1 MLLAGTRP
9 SGDPSKRP
17 KGLQRQPTPQC
28 MRSGAHPPLYLSCE
42 RSQSMTHADLVD
54 VRGLSVSA
62 ASPAAVE
69 RFDVLIDDL
78 YYYRLGVQDRLDALL
93 QQYPDFGL
101 AHVLKGYSLMT
112 DGTLDLHAKARAH
125 LLQAEAWPAN
135 PRERLHQ
142 EALRAWIAQDLSA
155 RAAAWEQIL
164 VQWPLDLLALRQ
176 HTGALFW
183 SGDKRHQAEVSA
195 GVASQWGAQTP
206 GYAHFLSAHAFA
218 MEEVGHYAVAERY
231 ARQAL
236 ALQPQDLWALHG
248 LAHVFEMQGR
258 VREGIELLSDAARFL
273 NDYNLFRGHLWWHLS
288 LFKFSQAR
296 FDEVLELFDHEVYP
310 QSSTFY
316 LDIQNGASLLARL
329 EFQGVDVGL
338 ARWERL
344 AQASLRSATQCTV
357 WFTAMHH
364 VMALMRSGR
373 VSAVQSTF
381 DYLSAAGTS
390 STQAALAHQL
400 GQAVTAFYQDKPCE
414 ALERML
420 AVRQR
425 HGELGASH
433 AQQDLYDQI
442 MVMAAL
448 QLGDLL
454 RVRQLLK
461 ARLST
466 RIWDVATW
474 QAYESRSR
482 SIDQAHDAAA
492 VRAALRWDMN

>member
-1 MLLAGTRP
+1 
-9 SGDPSKRP
+9 
-17 KGLQRQPTPQC
+17 
-28 MRSGAHPPLYLSCE
+28 
-42 RSQSMTHADLVD
+42 
-54 VRGLSVSA
+54 
-62 ASPAAVE
+62 
-69 RFDVLIDDL
+69 
-78 YYYRLGVQDRLDALL
+78 
-93 QQYPDFGL
+93 
-101 AHVLKGYSLMT
+101 
-112 DGTLDLHAKARAH
+112 
-125 LLQAEAWPAN
+125 
-135 PRERLHQ
+135 
-142 EALRAWIAQDLSA
+142 
-155 RAAAWEQIL
+155 
-164 VQWPLDLLALRQ
+164 LLALRQ
-176 HTGALFW
+176 HTGTLFW
-183 SGDKRHQAEVSA
+183 TGDKRHQAEVSA
-195 GVASQWGAQTP
+195 GVASHWRPQTP

-218 MEEVGHYAVAERY
+218 MEEVGNYVVAERC
-231 ARQAL
+231 AREAL
-236 ALQPQDLWALHG
+236 VLQPQDLWALHG

-258 VREGIELLSDAARFL
+258 AREGIELLSDAARFL

-296 FDEVLELFDHEVYP
+296 FDEVLDLFDREIYP

-316 LDIQNGASLLARL
+316 LDVQNGASLLARL

-344 AQASLRSATQCTV
+344 AQASLLNATQSTI

-381 DYLSAAGTS
+381 DYLSSVGTS
-390 STQAALAHQL
+390 STQAALAHEL
-400 GQAVTAFYQDKPCE
+400 AQAGAAFYQNKPRE

-433 AQQDLYDQI
+433 TQQDLYDQI

-448 QLGDLL
+448 QLGDLP

-466 RIWDVATW
+466 RIWDAATR

-482 SIDQAHDAAA
+482 RVDEAHDAAA
-492 VRAALRWDMN
+492 VRAALRWDT

>member
-1 MLLAGTRP
+1 
-9 SGDPSKRP
+9 
-17 KGLQRQPTPQC
+17 
-28 MRSGAHPPLYLSCE
+28 
-42 RSQSMTHADLVD
+42 MTHADITD
-54 VRGLSVSA
+54 VRGLALTA
-62 ASPAAVE
+62 ASFAAVE
-69 RFDVLIDDL
+69 RFDSLVDDL

-93 QQYPDFGL
+93 QEFPEFVL
-101 AHVLKGYSLMT
+101 AHVLKGYSLLT
-112 DGTLDLHAKARAH
+112 DGTRDAHPKARAH
-125 LLQAEAWPAN
+125 LLQAEALPAN
-135 PRERLHQ
+135 SRERLHQ
-142 EALRAWIAQDLSA
+142 EALRAWIAQDVSA

-164 VQWPLDLLALRQ
+164 VEWPLDLLALRQ

-183 SGDKRHQAEVSA
+183 TGDKRHQAEVTA
-195 GVASQWGAQTP
+195 GVAGHWGPQTP
-206 GYAHFLSAHAFA
+206 GHAHFLSAHAFA
-218 MEEVGHYAVAERY
+218 MEEVGQYVLAERC
-231 ARQAL
+231 AREAL
-236 ALQPQDLWALHG
+236 AVQPQDLWALHG

-258 VREGIELLSDAARFL
+258 IREGIELLSDAARFL
-273 NDYNLFRGHLWWHLS
+273 DDYNLFRGHLWWHLS

-344 AQASLRSATQCTV
+344 AQASLRIATQNTV

-364 VMALMRSGR
+364 VMALTRSGR
-373 VSAVQSTF
+373 VSAVQSAL
-381 DYLSAAGTS
+381 DYLSSAGTS
-390 STQAALAHQL
+390 SRQAALAHEL
-400 GQAVTAFYQDKPCE
+400 ARAAAAFYQGKPHE

-420 AVRQR
+420 DVRQR
-425 HGELGASH
+425 HSELGASH

-448 QLGDLL
+448 QLGDLP

-466 RIWDVATW
+466 RIWDAATW

-482 SIDQAHDAAA
+482 RVDEALDAAA
-492 VRAALRWDMN
+492 VRAALRWATN